1 MKKLFYITLFFSK
14 IKIINYKVYEL
25 KLIVFITLQVTGSN
39 KGIGYAIVR
48 GICKQFKG
56 DVFLTARNEELGKKA
71 VQSLN
76 EEGLSPKFHQLDITD
91 QASIERLRDF
101 LKNTYGGVDIL
112 VNNAGIAYKNE
123 STASFA
129 EQAEVTNKTNYFG
142 TIAVCE
148 ALFPLLRPH
157 ARVVHLSSM
166 VSSFAIRKC
175 SSEVQAKFLNPN
187 ITIEELTA
195 LMNDFIQAAKN
206 GEHEKKGYPSSAYGM
221 SKVGMSVLTQIQQRQ
236 LSADSREDIIVNAC
250 CPGYVDTDMTSH
262 KGTKTIDEG
271 ADTPIYLAFLPEGI
285 KSPAG
290 EFVADRT
297 VYKFNEYKM

>member
-1 MKKLFYITLFFSK
+1 M
-14 IKIINYKVYEL
+14 
-25 KLIVFITLQVTGSN
+25 TGSN

-142 TIAVCE
+142 TIAVCD

-166 VSSFAIRKC
+166 VSGFAIRKC